1 MLKISTRALYE
12 TGWRKRQADARAKGE
27 CGKYVG
33 RGRFAEKGGGQ
44 QIGSAFQASADNEK
58 IKAIYGNYGFWAWLR
73 YWYLDSADFITL
85 MLVDKGYYDYD
96 FSEPKHKKR
105 INPSEV
111 TILSDAEVAAE
122 LSRAII
128 PGTNKLVHEQKPL
141 SPEQLQAEVI
151 AEEKQKQ
158 EVFSRK

>member
-12 TGWRKRQADARAKGE
+12 TGWRKRQADAREKGE

-44 QIGSAFQASADNEK
+44 QVSSTFQASADNEK
-58 IKAIYGNYGFWAWLR
+58 IKTIYGNYGFWAWLR

-85 MLVDKGYYDYD
+85 MLIDKGYYDYD
-96 FSEPKHKKR
+96 YSEIEKKKR

-111 TILSDAEVAAE
+111 TILSDEEVAAE
-122 LSRAII
+122 LSKALI
-128 PGTNKLVHEQKPL
+128 PGTNKLVHEPNPT

-151 AEEKQKQ
+151 AEEHKRHK
-158 EVFSRK
+158 VSPK

>member
-1 MLKISTRALYE
+1 M
-12 TGWRKRQADARAKGE
+12 
-27 CGKYVG
+27 
-33 RGRFAEKGGGQ
+33 
-44 QIGSAFQASADNEK
+44 
-58 IKAIYGNYGFWAWLR
+58 R